1 MATQRKKKTN
11 KTLATAV
18 RTPPPRRAPQRA
30 PAPGPTEVEGPSRD
44 ERTGPTALAES
55 RPLAGA
61 ATPTRAPR
69 AESVEPHPGVTVD
82 PPAATPTPPDPADG
96 AAPATARDG
105 GLQPPFGAAEPS
117 PTSGPPPPP
126 SGRKPVGAE
135 RAYRSTDQAS
145 TESATGTAFA
155 VPTPTP
161 PSVPPEP
168 IPSGPLRAGIPRMY
182 VVQITPELAP
192 VAKVG
197 GLADVVFGLSR
208 ELQLRGN
215 VVEVILP
222 KYDCLRYDHI
232 WGLHVCYHDL
242 WVPWWGGRVHCSVW
256 SGEVHGRRV
265 YLIEPHSRDNFFQRG
280 KFYGDADDVLRFAF
294 FSRAAM
300 EFLYK
305 SGKQPEII
313 HCHDWQTGLVPVFLY
328 EIYQQLGMWHPR
340 VCFTVHNFK
349 HQGVTGESLLWAT
362 ELGRVPYYF
371 HPDRLQ
377 DGQNPGALNLMK
389 AGIVYSNFVTTVSP
403 NHAWE
408 AKQDQGHGLERALH
422 LHQVK
427 YGGVVNGI
435 DYDVWNP
442 EVDRYIPFRY
452 GAHDLDTKYR
462 NKRALR
468 ERLWIADGAK
478 PIIAYVGRLDEQKG
492 LELIQHA
499 PHWAVRNDAQFVLL
513 GSAPDPRVGR
523 EFWALK
529 QQFND
534 HPDVHLELGFNEEL
548 SHLLY
553 AGADLM
559 LVPSRFEPCG
569 LTQLVAMRYG
579 TVPVVRAIG
588 GLADTVFDK
597 DYDWRPLHE
606 RNGYVFQHYTH
617 HALEVTLHRAVRC
630 YYDYPAHFRDL
641 MVNGMRT
648 DYSWNVPG
656 QHYLNIYDFIRDK

>member
-1 MATQRKKKTN
+1 SVDQA
-11 KTLATAV
+11 
-18 RTPPPRRAPQRA
+18 
-30 PAPGPTEVEGPSRD
+30 S
-44 ERTGPTALAES
+44 AE
-55 RPLAGA
+55 A
-61 ATPTRAPR
+61 ATG
-69 AESVEPHPGVTVD
+69 EP
-82 PPAATPTPPDPADG
+82 
-96 AAPATARDG
+96 
-105 GLQPPFGAAEPS
+105 AAEP
-117 PTSGPPPPP
+117 
-126 SGRKPVGAE
+126 A
-135 RAYRSTDQAS
+135 
-145 TESATGTAFA
+145 
-155 VPTPTP
+155 PTP
-161 PSVPPEP
+161 PSAPPEP
-168 IPSGPLRAGIPRMY
+168 MPSGPLHPGVPRMY
-182 VVQITPELAP
+182 VIQITPELAP

-215 VVEVILP
+215 TVEIILP
-222 KYDCLRYDHI
+222 KYDCLRYDHV
-232 WGLHVCYHDL
+232 WGLHVSYQDL
-242 WVPWWGGRVHCSVW
+242 WVPWWGGRVHCTVW
-256 SGEVHGRRV
+256 AGEVHGRRA
-265 YLIEPHSRDNFFQRG
+265 YFIEPHSQENYFQRG
-280 KFYGDADDVLRFAF
+280 KFYGDNDDILRFAF

-300 EFLYK
+300 EFIYK
-305 SGKQPEII
+305 SGKRPEII

-328 EIYQQLGMWHPR
+328 EIYQQLGVWHPR

-349 HQGVTGESLLWAT
+349 HQGTTGEYLLWAT
-362 ELGRVPYYF
+362 ELGRIGYF
-371 HPDRLQ
+371 LHPDRLG
-377 DGQNPGALNLMK
+377 DNRHPGQVNLMK

-408 AKQDQGHGLERALH
+408 AKHDQGHGLEPTLH
-422 LHQVK
+422 LHQIK

-442 EVDRYIPFRY
+442 EVDRYIPHRY
-452 GAHDLDTKYR
+452 SAEDLDAKYR

-468 ERLWIADGAK
+468 DRLWIADGAK

-499 PHWAVRNDAQFVLL
+499 PHWAVQNDAQFVLL

-529 QQFND
+529 QRFND

-548 SHLLY
+548 SHLVY

-579 TVPVVRAIG
+579 TVPVVRAVG

-630 YYDYPAHFRDL
+630 YYEYPQHFRDL
-641 MVNGMRT
+641 MVNGMRA